1 MYLAN
6 NWKKNLNITLSYSV
20 HYLWWSWSILGRGRK
35 IPRYQGIKEDLFSFF
50 FRFSRKM
57 ALFFSFFAKNQ
68 NAKNMGAIVM
78 RQVNLALIWK
88 PQIVNDF
95 ASLINPVCNII
106 VLCTFLGSL
115 DLLVVGFCLTWRYP
129 LNFVAVVA
137 ICCWLLQLFGSSST
151 TLVLFVVV
159 IMVVLF
165 LFQDVDD
172 DIFTGEEKKQ
182 LSRYRWPK

>member
-1 MYLAN
+1 MSLKRRRGSSLGCEFLAKDN
-6 NWKKNLNITLSYSV
+6 FLQVFYYCNIV
-20 HYLWWSWSILGRGRK
+20 VMINDSI
-35 IPRYQGIKEDLFSFF
+35 IVILFIIG
-50 FRFSRKM
+50 
-57 ALFFSFFAKNQ
+57 LDPL
-68 NAKNMGAIVM
+68 VM

-165 LFQDVDD
+165 LFQDVD
-172 DIFTGEEKKQ
+172 IFTGEEKKTTQ
-182 LSRYRWPK
+182 QISLTKISL

>member
-1 MYLAN
+1 M
-6 NWKKNLNITLSYSV
+6 IVSYII
-20 HYLWWSWSILGRGRK
+20 ILFIIGLD
-35 IPRYQGIKEDLFSFF
+35 PL
-50 FRFSRKM
+50 
-57 ALFFSFFAKNQ
+57 
-68 NAKNMGAIVM
+68 VM

-137 ICCWLLQLFGSSST
+137 ICCWLLLLFGSSST

-165 LFQDVDD
+165 RD
-172 DIFTGEEKKQ
+172 DIFTEKTTQ
-182 LSRYRWPK
+182 QIYHWPKACKKKISIDLSWVVWQTKVS